1 MFFVFIVIFET
12 YVMLFIKNN
21 THIIWF
27 KEFPLQWNI
36 QTVSGIHDLWMNH
49 LEWLYYR
56 IHWNDLTQ
64 IIPNWTVHLT
74 S

>member
-27 KEFPLQWNI
+27 KGFPLQWNI

-49 LEWLYYR
+49 LEWLY
-56 IHWNDLTQ
+56 
-64 IIPNWTVHLT
+64 
-74 S
+74 